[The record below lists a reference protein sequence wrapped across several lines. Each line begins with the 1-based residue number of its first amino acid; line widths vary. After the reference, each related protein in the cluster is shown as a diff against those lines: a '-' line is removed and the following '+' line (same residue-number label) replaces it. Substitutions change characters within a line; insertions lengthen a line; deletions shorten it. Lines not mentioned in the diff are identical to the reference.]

1 MSPRVKLPR
10 PVRER
15 RTHAERTAE
24 TRERVMAAVVEAI
37 SDVGFKRATA
47 AEISR
52 RAGVTWGAVQ
62 HHFGDK
68 DGILMAV
75 LEEAFRH
82 LAEILGDVPE
92 EEDLEKRVAL
102 FIDRSWLHFSSPHY
116 RSTFEILL
124 NLPEETE
131 LRWQREMLG
140 QWRRIWS
147 RHFHESDVRANGAPS
162 QRTIELMLYTVS
174 VLTGLATTQM
184 LEGKSMRS
192 RGRELGFLKDTLR
205 SELEGTTRRP

>member
-1 MSPRVKLPR
+1 MSRRAKLPR

-24 TRERVMAAVVEAI
+24 TRERVMAAVVAAI
-37 SDVGFKRATA
+37 SDVGFNRATA

-75 LEEAFRH
+75 LEEAFHRF
-82 LAEILGDVPE
+82 AEILGDVSE

-102 FIDRSWLHFSSPHY
+102 FVERSWLHFSSPHY

-131 LRWQREMLG
+131 LQWQREMLG
-140 QWRRIWS
+140 EWRRIWS
-147 RHFHESDVRANGAPS
+147 RYFHESDVRANGAPS
-162 QRTIELMLYTVS
+162 QQTIELMLYTVS

-184 LEGKSMRS
+184 LEGKPMRS
-192 RGRELGFLKDTLR
+192 RSRELGFLKDTLR
-205 SELEGTTRRP
+205 SELEGGTRRA